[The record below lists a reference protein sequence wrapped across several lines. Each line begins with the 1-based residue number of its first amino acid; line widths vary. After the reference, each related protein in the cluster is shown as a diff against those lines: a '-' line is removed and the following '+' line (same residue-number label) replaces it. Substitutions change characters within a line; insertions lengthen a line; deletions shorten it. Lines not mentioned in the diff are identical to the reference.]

1 VSVSPSRPADSNGWY
16 NHPVTA
22 SVSGSSFSGIASC
35 TPTTYSGPDSTSA
48 TVNGSCIDN
57 AGKVAGASVSFRY
70 DTTPPTITGAVP
82 SRPPDFNGWYN
93 HPVNFVFN
101 GTDAISGIESCST
114 VTYAGPDN
122 GNAQVVGS
130 CRDRAGNVASLAVPL
145 HYQATPPSL
154 VADVD
159 TGDRIV
165 SLHWQASAGVEIVR
179 SPGLN
184 GARASVLYE
193 GDAGSFNDTRVRDG
207 VRYTYT
213 LTAQDQAGNVTT
225 RTVSLTPG
233 ARLLAPPPNE
243 HLTSPPLLRWTP
255 VRGASYYNV
264 QIFHGGKVLSTW
276 TAHPSLRLK
285 RSWSFGGRRYRLKP
299 GRYLWYVWPGFGTR
313 AAARYGQ
320 LIGKGAFVVT
330 PSARL
335 SAAPK
340 RNEVAE
346 GVWSAP
352 GWVAAFG

>member
-1 VSVSPSRPADSNGWY
+1 V
-16 NHPVTA
+16 
-22 SVSGSSFSGIASC
+22 VSGSSFSGIASC
-35 TPTTYSGPDSTSA
+35 TRTTYSGPDSTTA

-70 DTTPPTITGAVP
+70 DSTPPTITGAVP

-101 GTDAISGIESCST
+101 GTDAISGIEGCST

-122 GNAQVVGS
+122 GNAQVVGV

-193 GDAGSFNDTRVRDG
+193 GDARSFNDTRVRDG

-233 ARLLAPPPNE
+233 PRLLAPPPNE

-276 TAHPSLRLK
+276 PAHPSLRLK

-313 AAARYGQ
+313 AAARYGP

-330 PSARL
+330 PRARL

-346 GVWSAP
+346 GAWSAP